1 MDAALEFADYT
12 LKWPIGVWLDSEKGV
27 VGPKDAKDA
36 EDTKDAENAKNAKD
50 AENAKDAKDA
60 EDTSGHDGHDV
71 SEDSYSKKYKGVAK
85 RDKTASNTISN
96 AEVSELKALLRAALK
111 RLGDIADDD

>member
-36 EDTKDAENAKNAKD
+36 EDTKDAKD